1 MLDSAQIEK
10 KLKLDTNWLRA
21 FVLPN
26 RHRLFQSAVLSFL
39 LLHSSLKTTA
49 QENRNPGNA
58 PAADASEAGHERA
71 TGKAGTSAGIDSAN
85 VRLGSGDLVEMNVYG
100 VPELST
106 KARVSNAGELYLPLV
121 DYVHVGDLTLEEAQR
136 LIEKRLA
143 DGGFVKG
150 PHVSLFIDEYASQG
164 ITVLGEVARPGVYPV
179 VGDRRL
185 FDLVSAAGGFTEK
198 AGKVLT
204 ITHRS
209 SPDRPVT
216 LRLPQRLEQGAATN
230 LEVQPGDTIVISR
243 AGIVY
248 VVGDV
253 GRPSGFLIESDSMTV
268 LQAIAMAG
276 GTSRT
281 AKLNST
287 RLIRKT
293 PEGIKE
299 TVLPL
304 KKILQAKAAD
314 LPIQADDI
322 LFVPSSTGK
331 SVMYRSAEAVVQA
344 ATALTIVGAHP

>member
-1 MLDSAQIEK
+1 METLPGWYCLQTA
-10 KLKLDTNWLRA
+10 A
-21 FVLPN
+21 FTL
-26 RHRLFQSAVLSFL
+26 AFL
-39 LLHSSLKTTA
+39 LSSIITTA
-49 QENRNPGNA
+49 QVNRNSNTS
-58 PAADASEAGHERA
+58 AADAPHKVSQPD
-71 TGKAGTSAGIDSAN
+71 GTSKASNSPSIDSGDL
-85 VRLGSGDLVEMNVYG
+85 RLGPGDLVEMNVYG

-106 KARVSNAGELYLPLV
+106 KARVSNAGDLYLPLV
-121 DYVHVGDLTLEEAQR
+121 DYVHVGDLTLQEAQM

-143 DGGFVKG
+143 DGGFVKE
-150 PHVSLFIDEYASQG
+150 PHVSLFIDEYASQAV
-164 ITVLGEVARPGVYPV
+164 TVLGEVARPGVYPI

-185 FDLVSAAGGFTEK
+185 FDVVSAAGGFSDK
-198 AGKVLT
+198 AGKVVT

-216 LRLPQRLEQGAATN
+216 VKLAQHLEQGAEGN
-230 LEVQPGDTIVISR
+230 VEVLPGDTLVISR

-253 GRPSGFLIESDSMTV
+253 GRPSGFLMESDNVTV
-268 LQAIAMAG
+268 LQALAMAG
-276 GTSRT
+276 GTSKT

-293 PEGIKE
+293 AQGMKE

-304 KKILQAKAAD
+304 KKILRAKAAD
-314 LPIQADDI
+314 LPMQADDI

-331 SVMYRSAEAVVQA
+331 TVMYRSAEAVVQA